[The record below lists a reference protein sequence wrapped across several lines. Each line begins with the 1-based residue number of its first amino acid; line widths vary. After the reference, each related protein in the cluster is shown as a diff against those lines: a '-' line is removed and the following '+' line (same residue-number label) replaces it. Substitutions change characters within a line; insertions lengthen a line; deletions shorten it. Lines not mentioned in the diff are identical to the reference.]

1 MLNKFL
7 AVTSNKKSRRKA
19 KQARTKRAR
28 TKRERTKRART
39 KRARTK
45 RARTKQT
52 GGMSSEYTSYGDY
65 NSLTPRGND
74 CMYYRNG
81 EQKTDGSHAGN
92 KEERDQD
99 SCRKK
104 SGCRWGTKM
113 HWTRPIR
120 GASPRCHKE
129 RR

>member
-28 TKRERTKRART
+28 TKR
-39 KRARTK
+39 ARTK

-52 GGMSSEYTSYGDY
+52 GGTSSAYTSYGDF
-65 NSLTPRGND
+65 NSPTPRGND

-81 EQKTDGSHAGN
+81 EPKTDGSHAGN

-104 SGCRWGTKM
+104 NGCTWGTKL
-113 HWTRPIR
+113 HWTRPRR
-120 GASPRCHKE
+120 GASPRCHKV
-129 RR
+129 